1 MFNKVA
7 FFWPGASLKMN
18 FFIVIRDVFRT
29 LSNIYDGNFC
39 EFQNNNNNNNNNE
52 FISAYPFYMKLAL
65 RPKIIYKKEILYCKI
80 LSNN

>member
-1 MFNKVA
+1 MFNKGA

-39 EFQNNNNNNNNNE
+39 EFQNNNDNNNNNE
-52 FISAYPFYMKLAL
+52 FVSAYPFYMKLAL

-80 LSNN
+80 L